1 MKETVS
7 DLFEQKCLRNIIEYF
22 DDIDSW
28 EIAKKMYVLLEEKG
42 PIFRI
47 KTILEAL
54 DYNVSGKTMTMDDLI
69 NINPTP
75 CVIYYNDSEDQG
87 YFLIL
92 EQIQKKEECYEFLLK
107 HPADGYMILT
117 EQKFSEAWCYIRYNQ
132 EYKGF
137 LFILEK
143 KN

>member
-1 MKETVS
+1 MKETGS

-22 DDIDSW
+22 DDIDSC
-28 EIAKKMYVLLEEKG
+28 EIAKKICILLEEKG

-54 DYNVSGKTMTMDDLI
+54 DYNVSGKTITMDDLI

-75 CVIYYNDSEDQG
+75 CIIYYNDSEDQG

-92 EQIQKKEECYEFLLK
+92 EEIQKKGEHYEFLLK
-107 HPADGYMILT
+107 HPEDGHMILT
-117 EQKFSEAWCYIRYNQ
+117 EEKFSEAWCYIRYNQ

>member
-1 MKETVS
+1 MGNS
-7 DLFEQKCLRNIIEYF
+7 
-22 DDIDSW
+22 
-28 EIAKKMYVLLEEKG
+28 KKMYVLLEEKG

-54 DYNVSGKTMTMDDLI
+54 DYNVSGKTMIMDDLI

-107 HPADGYMILT
+107 HSEDGHMILT
-117 EQKFSEAWCYIRYNQ
+117 EQKFSEVWSYIRYNK

-137 LFILEK
+137 LFILK
-143 KN
+143 KELIKNLFV

>member
-1 MKETVS
+1 MKETGD
-7 DLFEQKCLRNIIEYF
+7 DLFEKKCLRIIIEYY
-22 DDIDSW
+22 DGLDSW
-28 EIAKKMYVLLEEKG
+28 EIVKKMYVLLEEKG

-47 KTILEAL
+47 KTILEAI
-54 DYNVSGKTMTMDDLI
+54 DYNILGKTMTVDNLI

-75 CVIYYNDSEDQG
+75 CVLYYNDSEDQG

-92 EQIQKKEECYEFLLK
+92 EKIQKKGEHYEFLLK
-107 HPADGYMILT
+107 HPEDGHMILT
-117 EQKFSEAWCYIRYNQ
+117 EEKFSEAWCYIRYNQ
-132 EYKGF
+132 AYKGF

>member
-7 DLFEQKCLRNIIEYF
+7 DLFEQKYLRNIIEYF

-28 EIAKKMYVLLEEKG
+28 EIAKKIYILLEEKG
-42 PIFRI
+42 PIFRM

-54 DYNVSGKTMTMDDLI
+54 DYNVSGKTITMDDLI
-69 NINPTP
+69 NINPTS
-75 CVIYYNDSEDQG
+75 CIIYYNDSEDQG

-92 EQIQKKEECYEFLLK
+92 EQIQKKEECYEFFLK
-107 HPADGYMILT
+107 HPEDGHMILT

>member
-1 MKETVS
+1 MGNS
-7 DLFEQKCLRNIIEYF
+7 
-22 DDIDSW
+22 
-28 EIAKKMYVLLEEKG
+28 KKMYVLLEEKG

-54 DYNVSGKTMTMDDLI
+54 DYNVSGKTMIMDDLI

-75 CVIYYNDSEDQG
+75 CAIYYNDSEDQG

-107 HPADGYMILT
+107 HSEDGHMILT
-117 EQKFSEAWCYIRYNQ
+117 EQKFSEVWSYIRYNK

-137 LFILEK
+137 LFILK
-143 KN
+143 KELIKNLFV

>member
-1 MKETVS
+1 MKETGD
-7 DLFEQKCLRNIIEYF
+7 DLFEKKCLRIIIEYY
-22 DDIDSW
+22 DGLDSW
-28 EIAKKMYVLLEEKG
+28 EIVKKMYVLLEEKG

-47 KTILEAL
+47 KTILEAI
-54 DYNVSGKTMTMDDLI
+54 DYNILGKTMTVDNLI

-75 CVIYYNDSEDQG
+75 GVLYYNDSEDQG

-92 EQIQKKEECYEFLLK
+92 EEIQKKGEHYEFLLK
-107 HPADGYMILT
+107 HPEDGHMILT
-117 EQKFSEAWCYIRYNQ
+117 EEKFSEAWCYIRYNQ

>member
-1 MKETVS
+1 MGNS
-7 DLFEQKCLRNIIEYF
+7 
-22 DDIDSW
+22 
-28 EIAKKMYVLLEEKG
+28 KKMYVLLKEKE

-107 HPADGYMILT
+107 HPEDGHMLLT
-117 EQKFSEAWCYIRYNQ
+117 KQEFSEAWCYIRYNQ
-132 EYKGF
+132 EYKVF
-137 LFILEK
+137 LFIK
-143 KN
+143 TINPV

>member
-1 MKETVS
+1 MKETGS

-22 DDIDSW
+22 DDIDSC
-28 EIAKKMYVLLEEKG
+28 EIAKKICILLEEKG

-54 DYNVSGKTMTMDDLI
+54 DYNVLGKTITMDDLI

-75 CVIYYNDSEDQG
+75 CIIYYNDSEDQG

-92 EQIQKKEECYEFLLK
+92 EQIQKKEECYKFLLK
-107 HPADGYMILT
+107 HPEDGHMILT
-117 EQKFSEAWCYIRYNQ
+117 EEKFSEAWCYIRYNQ

>member
-1 MKETVS
+1 MGNS
-7 DLFEQKCLRNIIEYF
+7 
-22 DDIDSW
+22 
-28 EIAKKMYVLLEEKG
+28 KKMYVLLEEKG

-107 HPADGYMILT
+107 HSEDGHMILT
-117 EQKFSEAWCYIRYNQ
+117 EQKFSEVWSYIRYNK

-137 LFILEK
+137 LFILK
-143 KN
+143 KELIKNLFV